1 MESIQEY
8 IAKGG
13 IFIYPIL
20 LGSIWAFTL
29 IVERMIFIRRF
40 AFRIRRQADRFF
52 DVLESEGPAKA
63 ASALANWVGIQK
75 EVLAA
80 VVVNPLDSR
89 EKTNARVETRLL
101 ENLPELSRFLNTI
114 ATLGTLMPILGLLG
128 TVTGMI
134 ATFHTIALVGSGDP
148 HALADGISEALIT
161 TQAGMVA
168 AVPIMLCHNFLRNRY
183 QRVAAKVRANASAAM
198 EIMEEQQHG

>member
-1 MESIQEY
+1 MESVLAY
-8 IAKGG
+8 MDKGG
-13 IFIYPIL
+13 VFIYPIL

-29 IVERMIFIRRF
+29 IIERMIFIRRF
-40 AFRIRRQADRFF
+40 AFRIRRQADHFLR
-52 DVLESEGPAKA
+52 VLQSKGPTGA
-63 ASALANWVGIQK
+63 AGILANWAGIQK

-80 VVVNPLDSR
+80 VVINPLDSR
-89 EKTNARVETRLL
+89 EKTNNRVETRLL

-134 ATFHTIALVGSGDP
+134 ATFHTIALVGSGNP

-198 EIMEEQQHG
+198 EIMEERQHV